1 MVILTTF
8 AVSLLTGGL
17 GIYLG
22 ARYVVDSSDY
32 VNAAITGLIGAVVLV
47 VGGALFGWVP
57 LLGQVLLF
65 VAYAALVGRRYP
77 ADWGEA
83 VSIAA
88 IAWATVAV
96 VLTVLA
102 AAGVATVEVFGVP
115 ALDDLVPG
123 VTRPS

>member
-1 MVILTTF
+1 MVVLTTF

-22 ARYVVDSSDY
+22 ARYVVGSRDY
-32 VNAAITGLIGAVVLV
+32 VNAAITGLLGAVVLV
-47 VGGALFGWVP
+47 VVGALFGWVP

-65 VAYAALVGRRYP
+65 VVYVAVIGRRYP
-77 ADWGEA
+77 GDWVDA
-83 VSIAA
+83 ASIAA

-102 AAGVATVEVFGVP
+102 AAGVATIEVFGVP
-115 ALDDLVPG
+115 ALDDLVPV
-123 VTRPS
+123 VTRSF